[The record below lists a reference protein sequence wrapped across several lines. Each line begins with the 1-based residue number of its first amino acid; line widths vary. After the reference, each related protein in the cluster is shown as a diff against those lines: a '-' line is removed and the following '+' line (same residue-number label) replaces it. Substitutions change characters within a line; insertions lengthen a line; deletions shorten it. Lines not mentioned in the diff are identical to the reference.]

1 MYDENHFLGPLT
13 FRQTLIAA
21 VGIGASVGVYYFVP
35 DYLWLIAG
43 IAPLT
48 VVLVWRYR
56 AHYVEDPRDYFLNH
70 PNGKKRLAR
79 MIAEVESKR
88 VERKTAGKKPDPI
101 LDVTL
106 DKLREIQT
114 ELQHMGRADGA

>member
-21 VGIGASVGVYYFVP
+21 VGIGASVGIYHYAP
-35 DYLWLIAG
+35 EYLWLIAV

-48 VVLVWRYR
+48 VALVWRYR
-56 AHYVEDPRDYFLNH
+56 AHFIEDPRGYFLNH

-88 VERKTAGKKPDPI
+88 MERKTTGKKPDPI
-101 LDVTL
+101 LDATL

-114 ELQHMGRADGA
+114 ELKRMGRVNEA